1 MSKLRFAKPILG
13 ISALSGTGKTELLTK
28 LIPLLK
34 QQGLSVA
41 VIKHAHHN
49 VDIDKPG
56 KDSYRLR
63 EAGAT
68 PVVLASDQRIALM
81 IEKQSPQ
88 ASPLEELLQLINP
101 ASIDLVLIEGFK
113 ELDYNKLFLF
123 RHEIKDRYKAID
135 ETVLSVVN
143 AASTLAIVTDIES
156 QTMQMYLETEKPVLD
171 INNTNDV
178 LQYIVN
184 YINTEKDHE

>member
-34 QQGLSVA
+34 QQGLSIA